1 MMSPQ
6 LGSANFGVASSDILK
21 DLERSNAEF
30 WGHQLEMFWKT
41 SDLEPAI
48 RCLLEDGQDWF
59 ESVLDGLR
67 DYSMETT

>member
-1 MMSPQ
+1 MMSPH
-6 LGSANFGVASSDILK
+6 LGSANFGVASSGILK
-21 DLERSNAEF
+21 DLERSNAEL
-30 WGHQLEMFWKT
+30 GHQLAMFWKT

-48 RCLLEDGQDWF
+48 RCLLEDGQDRV